1 MSVPQSLLKF
11 AVLLSL
17 CFVTS
22 LQAGELRIETDVF
35 SHDEEESIS
44 HTVTLFDAGT
54 VYDFVDDTQQIA
66 VFRLPTSTHPGQFIL
81 LDLKVKRRTEVT
93 TDKIKALMDKL
104 TKWAMKQEDAMLKF
118 SAQPEFDET
127 FEAGT
132 GQLTLDNPQW
142 NYTVATVPAE
152 DDQTLSQYRQ
162 FMDWYTRLNV
172 MMHSSPPPGPR
183 LALNAAL
190 EKHGVVPV
198 EIRRTVDSNSTGLR
212 ATHLFSWRLSRED
225 RAQIDEVRK
234 HLASFEKVGN
244 KDFLASRIGKDVVR
258 GQSK

>member
-1 MSVPQSLLKF
+1 MSVSRSLLKF

-35 SHDEEESIS
+35 SGDEEESIS
-44 HTVTLFDAGT
+44 HTITLFDSGT
-54 VYDFVDDTQQIA
+54 VYDFVDATQQVA
-66 VFRLPTSTHPGQFIL
+66 VFRLPTSSRSGQFIL
-81 LDLKVKRRTEVT
+81 LDLKAKRRTEVT
-93 TDKIKALMDKL
+93 TEKIEALMGKL
-104 TKWAMKQEDAMLKF
+104 SKWAKKQEDAMLKF
-118 SAQPEFDET
+118 SADPEFDET

-132 GQLTLDNPQW
+132 GQLTLDNPMW
-142 NYTVATVPAE
+142 NYTVATVTAE
-152 DDQTLSQYRQ
+152 NEETLGQYRQ

-198 EIRRTVDSNSTGLR
+198 EIRRTVDSSSTMLR

-225 RAQIDEVRK
+225 RAQVEEVRK
-234 HLASFEKVGN
+234 HLANFEKVGN
-244 KDFLASRIGKDVVR
+244 KDFIASRMSNDVVR

>member
-1 MSVPQSLLKF
+1 MSLLKF
-11 AVLLSL
+11 VMLLSL
-17 CFVTS
+17 CLASS
-22 LQAGELRIETDVF
+22 LQAGELRIETDVY
-35 SHDEEESIS
+35 SGDAEEPIS
-44 HTVTLFDAGT
+44 HTVTLFDSGT
-54 VYDFVDDTQQIA
+54 VYDFVDDTQQVAI
-66 VFRLPTSTHPGQFIL
+66 FRLPTSTHPGQFIL
-81 LDLKVKRRTEVT
+81 LDLKAKRRTEVT
-93 TDKIKALMDKL
+93 TDKIEALIGKL
-104 TKWAMKQEDAMLKF
+104 TKWAKKQEDALLKF
-118 SAQPEFDET
+118 SADPEFDET

-132 GQLTLDNPQW
+132 GQLTLDNPLW

-152 DDQTLSQYRQ
+152 DEQTLGQYRQ

-183 LALNAAL
+183 LALNSAL

-198 EIRRTVDSNSTGLR
+198 EIHRTVDSKGLR

-225 RAQIDEVRK
+225 RAQIDKVRK

-244 KDFLASRIGKDVVR
+244 KDFLASRMGKDVVR